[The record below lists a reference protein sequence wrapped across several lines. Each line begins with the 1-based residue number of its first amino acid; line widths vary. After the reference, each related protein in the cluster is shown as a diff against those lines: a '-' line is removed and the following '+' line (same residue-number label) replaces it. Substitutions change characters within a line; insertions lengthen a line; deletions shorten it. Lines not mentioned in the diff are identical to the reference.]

1 MRVTLDVEEDTI
13 VQIRR
18 SQNHEN
24 QLLSNLVS
32 TKVAKAKQKPLEEA
46 YSKQRVVYDQRKA
59 SIQGDPKTSK
69 VLVSFIICNLL
80 NNVFIIFII
89 LGLATSH
96 RSFARSLQTKHKQSF
111 QEERLPLP
119 GSNSRWCPRS
129 S

>member
-46 YSKQRVVYDQRKA
+46 YSKQRVVYTQRKA

-89 LGLATSH
+89 LG
-96 RSFARSLQTKHKQSF
+96 QS
-111 QEERLPLP
+111 QELYQVFTEETQAVLPRGGVAPTWEQL
-119 GSNSRWCPRS
+119 
-129 S
+129 